1 MILKNFYIGVFLLQI
16 GEALRA
22 ERIKLGLTQN
32 EMCSDIVSRSFYAK
46 VEAGKNEI
54 AADRLFR
61 ILFLHNIDISEFN
74 DLIQETYN
82 SDENNLRNNLE
93 GKMAKA
99 FSNKDIDSL
108 TDYCQKIIAS
118 TSDDILKLRALVSV
132 AYFKDDLKNIDDGTK
147 QKLKEEFD
155 EGNNWTVRPDLLRLL
170 ANTMPLWTQDE
181 LDFLVGRL
189 LSSVKKTKFSSL
201 MLERYL
207 RIFEN
212 YLVTCYDRK
221 IRNNAYGNHI
231 EDIIKYII
239 ANTDTYHLIIYRI
252 NALYMRALF
261 TNQYQ
266 EAEEIKKDMEKYG
279 YERIIRNWP
288 H

>member
-1 MILKNFYIGVFLLQI
+1 MQI
-16 GEALRA
+16 GEALRT

-32 EMCSDIVSRSFYAK
+32 EMSSDIVSRSFYAK
-46 VEAGKNEI
+46 VEAGKNKI

-74 DLIQETYN
+74 DLIQKTYN
-82 SDENNLRNNLE
+82 SDENNLRNDLE
-93 GKMAKA
+93 EKMAEA
-99 FSNKDIDSL
+99 FSNKDVDSL
-108 TDYCQKIIAS
+108 TEYCQKIIAS
-118 TSDDILKLRALVSV
+118 TSDNILKLRALVTV
-132 AYFKDDLKNIDDGTK
+132 AYFKGDLKSIDDATK

-155 EGNNWTVRPDLLRLL
+155 EGNNWTVRPDLLRLF
-170 ANTMPLWTQDE
+170 ANTMPLWAQDE
-181 LDFLVGRL
+181 LDFWVGRL
-189 LSSVKKTKFSSL
+189 LSSVRKTKFSSL

-221 IRNNAYGNHI
+221 IRNNTHGNHV
-231 EDIIKYII
+231 EEIIKYII
-239 ANTDTYHLIIYRI
+239 ANTDTYYLMIYRI

-266 EAEEIKKDMEKYG
+266 EAEEIKKDMKKYG
-279 YERIIRNWP
+279 YENMINNWP

>member
-1 MILKNFYIGVFLLQI
+1 MQI
-16 GEALRA
+16 GEALRT

-32 EMCSDIVSRSFYAK
+32 EMSSDIVSRSFYAK
-46 VEAGKNEI
+46 VEAGKNKI

-74 DLIQETYN
+74 DLIQKTYN
-82 SDENNLRNNLE
+82 SDENNLRNDLE
-93 GKMAKA
+93 EKMAEA
-99 FSNKDIDSL
+99 FSNKDVDSL
-108 TDYCQKIIAS
+108 TEYCQKIIAS
-118 TSDDILKLRALVSV
+118 TSDNILKLRALVTM
-132 AYFKDDLKNIDDGTK
+132 AYFKGDLKSIDDATK

-155 EGNNWTVRPDLLRLL
+155 EGNNWTVRPDLLRLF
-170 ANTMPLWTQDE
+170 ANTMPLWAQDE
-181 LDFLVGRL
+181 LDFWVGRL
-189 LSSVKKTKFSSL
+189 LSSVRKTKFSSL

-221 IRNNAYGNHI
+221 IRNNTHGNHV
-231 EDIIKYII
+231 EEIIKYII
-239 ANTDTYHLIIYRI
+239 ANTDTYYLMIYRI

-266 EAEEIKKDMEKYG
+266 EAEEIKKDMKKYG
-279 YERIIRNWP
+279 YEKMINNWL

>member
-1 MILKNFYIGVFLLQI
+1 MQI
-16 GEALRA
+16 GEALRT

-32 EMCSDIVSRSFYAK
+32 EMSSDIVSRSFYAK
-46 VEAGKNEI
+46 VEAGKNKI

-74 DLIQETYN
+74 DLIQKTYN
-82 SDENNLRNNLE
+82 SDENNLRNDLE
-93 GKMAKA
+93 EKMAEA
-99 FSNKDIDSL
+99 FSNKDVDSL
-108 TDYCQKIIAS
+108 TEYCQKIIAS
-118 TSDDILKLRALVSV
+118 TSDNILKLRALVTV
-132 AYFKDDLKNIDDGTK
+132 AYFKGDLKSIDDATK

-155 EGNNWTVRPDLLRLL
+155 EGNNWTVRPDLLRLF
-170 ANTMPLWTQDE
+170 ANTMPLWAQDE
-181 LDFLVGRL
+181 LDFWVGRL
-189 LSSVKKTKFSSL
+189 LSSVRKTKFSSL

-221 IRNNAYGNHI
+221 IRNNTHGNHV
-231 EDIIKYII
+231 EEIIKYII
-239 ANTDTYHLIIYRI
+239 ANTDTYYLMIYRI

-266 EAEEIKKDMEKYG
+266 EAEEIKKDMKKYG
-279 YERIIRNWP
+279 YEKMINNWS

>member
-1 MILKNFYIGVFLLQI
+1 MQI
-16 GEALRA
+16 GEALRT

-32 EMCSDIVSRSFYAK
+32 EMSSDIVSRSFYAK
-46 VEAGKNEI
+46 VEAGKNKI

-74 DLIQETYN
+74 DLIQKTYN
-82 SDENNLRNNLE
+82 SDENNLRNDLE
-93 GKMAKA
+93 EKMAEA
-99 FSNKDIDSL
+99 FSNKDVDSL
-108 TDYCQKIIAS
+108 TEYCQKIIAS
-118 TSDDILKLRALVSV
+118 TSDNILKLRALVTV
-132 AYFKDDLKNIDDGTK
+132 AYFKGDLKSIDDATK

-155 EGNNWTVRPDLLRLL
+155 EGNNWTVRPDLLRLF
-170 ANTMPLWTQDE
+170 ANTMPLWAQDE
-181 LDFLVGRL
+181 LDFWVGRL
-189 LSSVKKTKFSSL
+189 LSSVRKTKFSSL

-221 IRNNAYGNHI
+221 IRNNTHGNHV
-231 EDIIKYII
+231 EEIIKYII
-239 ANTDTYHLIIYRI
+239 ANTDTYYLMIYRI

-266 EAEEIKKDMEKYG
+266 EAEEIKKDMKKYG
-279 YERIIRNWP
+279 YEKMINKWP

>member
-1 MILKNFYIGVFLLQI
+1 MQI
-16 GEALRA
+16 GEALRT

-32 EMCSDIVSRSFYAK
+32 EMSSDIVSRSFYAK
-46 VEAGKNEI
+46 VEAGKNKI

-74 DLIQETYN
+74 DLIQKTYN
-82 SDENNLRNNLE
+82 SDENNLRNDLE
-93 GKMAKA
+93 EKMAEA
-99 FSNKDIDSL
+99 FSNKDVDSL
-108 TDYCQKIIAS
+108 TEYCQKIIAS
-118 TSDDILKLRALVSV
+118 TSDNILKLRALVTV
-132 AYFKDDLKNIDDGTK
+132 VYFKGDLKSIDDATK

-155 EGNNWTVRPDLLRLL
+155 EGNNWTVRPDLLRLF
-170 ANTMPLWTQDE
+170 ANTMPLWAQDE
-181 LDFLVGRL
+181 LDFWVGRL
-189 LSSVKKTKFSSL
+189 LSSVRKTKFSSL

-221 IRNNAYGNHI
+221 IRNNTHGNHV
-231 EDIIKYII
+231 EEIIKYII
-239 ANTDTYHLIIYRI
+239 ANTDTYYLMIYRI

-266 EAEEIKKDMEKYG
+266 EAEEIKKDMKKYG
-279 YERIIRNWP
+279 YEKMINNWP

>member
-1 MILKNFYIGVFLLQI
+1 MQI
-16 GEALRA
+16 GEALRT

-32 EMCSDIVSRSFYAK
+32 EMSSDIVSRSFYAK
-46 VEAGKNEI
+46 VEAGKNKI

-74 DLIQETYN
+74 DLIQKTYN
-82 SDENNLRNNLE
+82 SDENNLRNDLE
-93 GKMAKA
+93 EKMAEA
-99 FSNKDIDSL
+99 FSNKDVDSL
-108 TDYCQKIIAS
+108 TEYCQKIIAS
-118 TSDDILKLRALVSV
+118 TSDNILKLRALVTV
-132 AYFKDDLKNIDDGTK
+132 AYFKGDLKSIDDATK

-155 EGNNWTVRPDLLRLL
+155 EGNNWTVRPDLLRLF
-170 ANTMPLWTQDE
+170 ANTMPLWAQDE
-181 LDFLVGRL
+181 LDFWVGRL
-189 LSSVKKTKFSSL
+189 LSSVRKTKFSSL

-221 IRNNAYGNHI
+221 IRNNTHGNHV
-231 EDIIKYII
+231 EEIIKYII
-239 ANTDTYHLIIYRI
+239 ANTDTYYLMIYRI

-266 EAEEIKKDMEKYG
+266 EAEEIKKDMKKYG
-279 YERIIRNWP
+279 YEKMINNTRGAS
-288 H
+288 

>member
-1 MILKNFYIGVFLLQI
+1 MQI
-16 GEALRA
+16 GEALRT

-32 EMCSDIVSRSFYAK
+32 EMSSDIVSRSFYAK
-46 VEAGKNEI
+46 VEAGKNKI

-74 DLIQETYN
+74 DLIQKTYN
-82 SDENNLRNNLE
+82 SDENNLRSDLE
-93 GKMAKA
+93 EKMAEA
-99 FSNKDIDSL
+99 FSNKDVDSL
-108 TDYCQKIIAS
+108 TEYCQKIIAS
-118 TSDDILKLRALVSV
+118 TSDNILKLRALVTV
-132 AYFKDDLKNIDDGTK
+132 AYFKGDLKSIDDATK

-155 EGNNWTVRPDLLRLL
+155 EGNNWTVRPDLLRLF
-170 ANTMPLWTQDE
+170 ANTMPLWAQDE
-181 LDFLVGRL
+181 LDFWVGRL
-189 LSSVKKTKFSSL
+189 LSSVRKTKFSSL

-221 IRNNAYGNHI
+221 IRNNTHGNHV
-231 EDIIKYII
+231 EEIIKYII
-239 ANTDTYHLIIYRI
+239 ANTDTYYLMIYRI

-266 EAEEIKKDMEKYG
+266 EAEEIKKDMKKYG
-279 YERIIRNWP
+279 YEKMINNWP

>member
-1 MILKNFYIGVFLLQI
+1 MQI
-16 GEALRA
+16 GEALRT

-32 EMCSDIVSRSFYAK
+32 EMSSDIVSRSFYAK
-46 VEAGKNEI
+46 VEAGKNKI

-74 DLIQETYN
+74 DLIQKTYN
-82 SDENNLRNNLE
+82 SDENNLRNDLE
-93 GKMAKA
+93 EKMAEA
-99 FSNKDIDSL
+99 FSNKDVDSL
-108 TDYCQKIIAS
+108 TEYCPKIIAS
-118 TSDDILKLRALVSV
+118 TSDNILKLRALVTV
-132 AYFKDDLKNIDDGTK
+132 AYFKGDLKSIDDATK

-155 EGNNWTVRPDLLRLL
+155 EGNNWTVRPDLLRLF
-170 ANTMPLWTQDE
+170 ANTMPLWAQDE
-181 LDFLVGRL
+181 LDFWVGRL
-189 LSSVKKTKFSSL
+189 LSSVRKTKFSSL

-221 IRNNAYGNHI
+221 IRNNTHGNHV
-231 EDIIKYII
+231 EEIIKYII
-239 ANTDTYHLIIYRI
+239 ANTDTYYLMIYRI

-266 EAEEIKKDMEKYG
+266 EAEEIKKDMKKYG
-279 YERIIRNWP
+279 YEKMINKWP